1 MEEHI
6 YYNNLFDCYG
16 ELLTLNEKECFKSYY
31 SEDLSLKEIA
41 ENNSVSRSAV
51 HKTVKTVIEK
61 LENYESILHLYE
73 IKKDLQDCLI
83 LNNLE
88 EKNKRIT
95 EILEK

>member
-6 YYNNLFDCYG
+6 YYNSLFDCYG
-16 ELLTLNEKECFKSYY
+16 DLLTDNERECFKSYY

-51 HKTVKTVIEK
+51 HKTVKKVCEK

-73 IKKDLQDCLI
+73 IKRDLQDCLVI
-83 LNNLE
+83 SNLE

-95 EILEK
+95 EIIDK

>member
-6 YYNNLFDCYG
+6 YYNSLFDCYG
-16 ELLTLNEKECFKSYY
+16 ELLTDNEKECFKSYY

-51 HKTVKTVIEK
+51 HKTVKKVCEK

-73 IKKDLQDCLI
+73 LI
-83 LNNLE
+83 SNLE

-95 EILEK
+95 EIIDK

>member
-6 YYNNLFDCYG
+6 YYNSLFDCYG
-16 ELLTLNEKECFKSYY
+16 ELLTDNEKECFKSYY

-51 HKTVKTVIEK
+51 HKTVKKVCEK

-73 IKKDLQDCLI
+73 IKRDLQDCLVI
-83 LNNLE
+83 SNLE

-95 EILEK
+95 EIIDK

>member
-16 ELLTLNEKECFKSYY
+16 DLLTDNEKECFKSYY

-41 ENNSVSRSAV
+41 ENNAVSRSAV

-83 LNNLE
+83 VNNLE

-95 EILEK
+95 EILER

>member
-6 YYNNLFDCYG
+6 YYNSLFDCYE
-16 ELLTLNEKECFKSYY
+16 ELLTDNEKKCFLSYY
-31 SEDLSLKEIA
+31 SEDLSLGEIA
-41 ENNSVSRSAV
+41 NNNSISRSAV
-51 HKTVKTVIEK
+51 HKTVKTVCEK

-73 IKKDLQDCLI
+73 IKKDLQDCLTI
-83 LNNLE
+83 NNLE